1 MREYVLKIRI
11 LTAAMLLYIY
21 IYIGLGG
28 GFNERGI
35 VEYKR
40 RDDSGALSLWLYTSH
55 GAQLGGGGGAWGAR
69 APSAFHT

>member
-1 MREYVLKIRI
+1 MSLKSGFSQ
-11 LTAAMLLYIY
+11 LQCYL
-21 IYIGLGG
+21 YIGLGG

-55 GAQLGGGGGAWGAR
+55 GAPLLHFILR
-69 APSAFHT
+69 L